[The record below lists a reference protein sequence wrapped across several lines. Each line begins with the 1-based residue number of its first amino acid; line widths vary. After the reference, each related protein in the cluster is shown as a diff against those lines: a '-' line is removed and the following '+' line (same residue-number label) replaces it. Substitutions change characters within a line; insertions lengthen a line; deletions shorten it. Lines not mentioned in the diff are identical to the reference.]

1 MNEAKLMEFVGKAV
15 GDAGALLAGSMVVL
29 GDRLGFYRAMAGAG
43 PMTSRELAVSTGTSE
58 RHVREWLSAQAAAGY
73 VTYLGDG
80 RFALPE
86 EHVVALTQETSPAF
100 VVGLFE
106 TVLGAAHATDRI
118 ADAARTGEGM
128 LWSDHDAHVHTGC
141 ERFFRPAYV
150 NYLTQDWIPAMDGVA
165 ERLEQGISVADVGC
179 GLGASTIRLA
189 QVYGRSRFTG
199 IDPHEGSLDAARKEA
214 DDAGVADHITFER
227 ATAKEL
233 TGSYGLVTFFDCLHD
248 LGDPVGALRSAREHL
263 DDNGTVLV
271 VEPMAQDSLEG
282 NLNPVGAVYYGC
294 STLLCTPNAL
304 AQEADVVLGTQAGQ
318 ARLTEVAREAGF
330 SRVRRVGETPFN
342 MALELRP

>member
-1 MNEAKLMEFVGKAV
+1 MDETKLMDFVNKAV

-29 GDRLGFYRAMAGAG
+29 GDRLGFFRAMAGAG
-43 PMTSRELAVSTGTSE
+43 PVTSGELAATTGTAE
-58 RHVREWLSAQAAAGY
+58 RHVREWLAAQAAVGY
-73 VTYLGDG
+73 ITYVGEG
-80 RFALPE
+80 RFVLPD
-86 EHVVALTQETSPAF
+86 EHAVALTQETSPAF

-118 ADAARTGEGM
+118 ADAIRSGQGM
-128 LWSDHDAHVHTGC
+128 LWSDQDSHVHTGC

-150 NYLTQDWIPAMDGVA
+150 NYLTQAWIPGMDGVA
-165 ERLEQGISVADVGC
+165 GRLEAGIGVADVGC

-189 QVYGRSRFTG
+189 QVYPRSRFTG

-214 DDAGVADHITFER
+214 SDAGVGDRITFER

-233 TGSYGLVTFFDCLHD
+233 TGSYGLITFFDCLHD
-248 LGDPVGALRSAREHL
+248 LGDPVGALRSVREHL
-263 DDNGTVLV
+263 DHDGSVLV
-271 VEPMAQDSLEG
+271 VEPIAGDSLED

-304 AQEADVVLGTQAGQ
+304 AQEADVVLGTQAGE
-318 ARLTEVAREAGF
+318 ARLTDVAREAGF
-330 SRVRRVGETPFN
+330 SRIRRVGESPFN